1 MQNLEN
7 LENKI
12 DELKNLKSSSV
23 ENQIKILSAYS
34 EGIKNDI
41 NAIKQDT
48 LKTLS
53 KKKIRLL
60 KNVNGHQMVF
70 YQEVYEDEKGNIIKY
85 GDIMVA
91 GGDIN
96 RSGAGRNAASFGF
109 YRVGIP
115 YGVEIVDVVGGHG
128 SFFAQEKDSNSMWVW
143 GSNAQGCLGLGHSS
157 AVQIPQKVSFNAKIK
172 KIVSRSLH
180 TSYQFAFVLLEDGS
194 LLGAGRNSDGELGIG
209 NNIDSPR
216 FLQTLSNVKDVF
228 VGNNYASGVYAITN
242 DGSLFAWG
250 YNIRGWLGLGHSN
263 SINTPT
269 LVSNINNAKTI
280 YHSTYTDGTWYGNTF
295 IITTDNKLLGAGY
308 NGQYNLSQSDT
319 NQRNT
324 FIPILDESSLPLKN
338 IIDFKGGGVYDVALA
353 INDKGDL
360 FSWGC
365 ADMGLGDDRSAHSRC
380 KKIATNV
387 KQIEKQG
394 YRYPQNFI
402 LYKDGGMGA
411 FGYNANNNLGVGNTI
426 SPTRKLTDVI
436 LPCTITDFYVQ
447 AKLDGYSILTATDG
461 DRLYECGVAF
471 EGDINVPSTILQAQI
486 IK

>member
-12 DELKNLKSSSV
+12 DELKNLKSTSLES
-23 ENQIKILSAYS
+23 QIKLLSTYYVS
-34 EGIKNDI
+34 VKNDI
-41 NAIKQDT
+41 
-48 LKTLS
+48 KTTIDSALFQLS

-60 KNVNGHQMVF
+60 KNVNGYQMVF
-70 YQEVYEDEKGNIIKY
+70 YQEVYKDEEGNIIKY
-85 GDIMVA
+85 GDVMVA
-91 GGDIN
+91 GGDIT
-96 RSGAGRNAASFGF
+96 RSGAGKNPASLGF

-128 SFFAQEKDSNSMWVW
+128 SFFAQQRDSNSMWVW
-143 GSNAQGCLGLGHSS
+143 GTNAQGCLGLGHSN

-194 LLGAGRNSDGELGIG
+194 LLGAGRNVDGELGIG

-216 FLQTLSNVKDVF
+216 FLQTMSNIKDVF
-228 VGNNYASGVYAITN
+228 VGNNYASGVYAISN
-242 DGSLFAWG
+242 DGRLFAWG

-269 LVSNINNAKTI
+269 LVSNVSNAKTI
-280 YHSTYTDGTWYGNTF
+280 YHSTYSDGTWYGNTF

-324 FIPILDESSLPLKN
+324 FIPILDENSLPLKN

-360 FSWGC
+360 FCWGC
-365 ADMGLGDDRSAHSRC
+365 ADMGLGDDRTSNSRC
-380 KKIATNV
+380 RKISMNV

-402 LYKDGGMGA
+402 LYKDGSMGA
-411 FGYNANNNLGVGNTI
+411 FGYNANNNLGIGNTI
-426 SPTRKLTDVI
+426 SPIRSINAVI
-436 LPCTITDFYVQ
+436 LPCDISDFYVQ
-447 AKLDGYSILTATDG
+447 AKLDGYSILSVTDG
-461 DRLYECGVAF
+461 NIIYECGMSF
-471 EGDINVPSTILQAQI
+471 EGNNNVPSTILQPQI
-486 IK
+486 MK